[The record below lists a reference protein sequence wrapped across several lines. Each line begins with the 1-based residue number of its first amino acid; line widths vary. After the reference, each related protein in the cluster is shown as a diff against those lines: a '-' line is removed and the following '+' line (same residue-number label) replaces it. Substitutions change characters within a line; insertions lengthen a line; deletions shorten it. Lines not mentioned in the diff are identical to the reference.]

1 MTVGPR
7 CVFAGVQKDGPATCQ
22 HLGSKAVLARVSHSC
37 SGLSLWR
44 ERLNVS
50 PREVPFVS
58 CFPEPGLLQLLF
70 EISTETHFPYDV
82 LTCKIVLFL
91 WKLESDDFTARYSLK
106 DITYVWFLLRFN
118 LLSGTS
124 LSPVVRT
131 LFPQLGALVWS
142 LVREFRSHKAQ
153 GAVNNNLPSEKLTFC
168 SFIKIHSCVTMTSVK
183 M

>member
-7 CVFAGVQKDGPATCQ
+7 WVFAGMQKDGPATCQ
-22 HLGSKAVLARVSHSC
+22 HLGSEAVLAQVSHSC

-50 PREVPFVS
+50 PREVLFIS
-58 CFPEPGLLQLLF
+58 CFPEPGLLQLF
-70 EISTETHFPYDV
+70 FQISTETHFLYDV

-106 DITYVWFLLRFN
+106 DVTYVWFLLRFN

-131 LFPQLGALVWS
+131 LHFHSWGSWFDPWS
-142 LVREFRSHKAQ
+142 GNLDPTKHKVQSIIICLQKNSHF
-153 GAVNNNLPSEKLTFC
+153 AVL
-168 SFIKIHSCVTMTSVK
+168 
-183 M
+183 